1 MDDKNDKIRLG
12 ISSCLLGAQV
22 RYDGGHQLDRF
33 LRDVLGDYVEYVPV
47 CPEVEVGLPIPR
59 ETLRLV
65 ENAEQQVRLVFS
77 RSGEDITERME
88 GWARERVRQLE
99 KEQLDGF
106 VFKAKSPSSGMERV
120 KLYDRNGVP
129 KKIGVGVFALHFM
142 KHFPLLPVEE
152 DGRLNDPRLREN
164 FITAVFVLKR
174 WRQML
179 AAGFSL
185 GRLVDFHTRH
195 KLLIMAHSPQHYR
208 QMGKLVAAVRDY
220 SLTELRENYLAELVA
235 ALRLKTTVK
244 KQVNVMQHILG
255 YFKRQLGADEKQEVL
270 ELMENFR
277 QGLVPLI
284 VPLTLLNHFVRK
296 YDQPYLRQQYYLNPH
311 PKELKLL
318 NQI

>member
-1 MDDKNDKIRLG
+1 MDDKIRLG

-22 RYDGGHQLDRF
+22 RYDGGHQLDRY
-33 LRDVLGDYVEYVPV
+33 LRDVLGDYVEYVSV
-47 CPEVEVGLPIPR
+47 CPEVEVGLSIPR
-59 ETLRLV
+59 ETLRLI
-65 ENAEQQVRLVFS
+65 ENEQQQVRLVFS

-88 GWARERVRQLE
+88 AWACARVKQLE

-129 KKIGVGVFALHFM
+129 KKVGVGVFARHFM
-142 KHFPLLPVEE
+142 EHFPLLPVEE

-164 FITAVFVLKR
+164 FITAIFVLKR

-179 AAGFSL
+179 ADGFSL
-185 GRLVDFHTRH
+185 GRLVEFHTRH
-195 KLLIMAHSPQHYR
+195 KLLIMAHSQQHYR
-208 QMGKLVAAVRDY
+208 QMGKLVAAGRDY
-220 SLTELRENYLAELVA
+220 SAAELQQVYLRELVT
-235 ALRLKTTVK
+235 ALRLRTTMK

-255 YFKRQLGADEKQEVL
+255 YFKRELTADEKQEAL
-270 ELMENFR
+270 ELIDNYR

-284 VPLTLLNHFVRK
+284 VPLTLFNHFIRK

>member
-1 MDDKNDKIRLG
+1 MDDKIRLG

-33 LRDVLGDYVEYVPV
+33 LRDVLGEYVEYVPV

-65 ENAEQQVRLVFS
+65 ENEEQKVRLVFS

-88 GWARERVRQLE
+88 TWAQARVKQLE
-99 KEQLDGF
+99 TEQLDGF
-106 VFKAKSPSSGMERV
+106 VFKAMSPSSGMERV
-120 KLYDRNGVP
+120 KLYDRSGVP
-129 KKIGVGVFALHFM
+129 KKIGVGVFARHFM
-142 KHFPLLPVEE
+142 EHFPLLPVEE

-164 FITAVFVLKR
+164 FITAIFVLKR
-174 WRQML
+174 WRQLL
-179 AAGFSL
+179 AQGLNL
-185 GRLVDFHTRH
+185 GRLVEFHTRH

-208 QMGKLVAAVRDY
+208 QMGKLVAAGREY
-220 SLTELRENYLAELVA
+220 SLAELREKYLTELMT

-255 YFKRQLGADEKQEVL
+255 YFKRQLAADEKQEVL
-270 ELMENFR
+270 ELMESYR

-284 VPLTLLNHFVRK
+284 VPLTLLNHFIRK
-296 YDQPYLRQQYYLNPH
+296 YDQSYLRGQYYLNPH